1 MPESLDLERHPLDR
15 LGSTEWQASVDRCQI
30 DLETSGM
37 FNLECFLAPNT
48 AQAEAADLIYAS
60 QRKSG
65 LVFTVGQIE
74 LATHLVYLN
83 QLTAYSNHP
92 RQGPHDVDLHRSAI
106 AHRPIS

>member
-1 MPESLDLERHPLDR
+1 MPESIDLERHPLDR
-15 LGSTEWQASVDRCQI
+15 LGSTEWQASVDRWQI
-30 DLETSGM
+30 DLKTSGM
-37 FNLECFLAPNT
+37 FNLEGFLAPNA

-106 AHRPIS
+106 AHRAIS